1 MGDARTVDAEQV
13 RREHEEEVRRPIV
26 WAYLAFVLGGG
37 MIVMLGLI
45 AALGSGV

>member
-1 MGDARTVDAEQV
+1 MSDARAVDAEQV

-26 WAYLAFVLGGG
+26 WAYLAFVLVGG
-37 MIVMLGLI
+37 MLVMLGLI